1 MEIMPDTTVMALQ
14 LIPFLVTL
22 AALYK
27 IILSPM
33 LDYLEERQQA
43 IESGTTGVDQ
53 MNADIEART
62 AEYENQLKAARSA
75 GAEIRGARRTEAK
88 AEYDAQISAA
98 RGEAE
103 AQINEALVEIQ
114 ASAGS
119 AREELKVSSQVLAA
133 QISSQV
139 LGRPVA

>member
-1 MEIMPDTTVMALQ
+1 MEIIPDPTVMALQ

-27 IILSPM
+27 IILAPM
-33 LDYLEERQQA
+33 LDYLEERQSA

-53 MNADIEART
+53 MNADLEAR
-62 AEYENQLKAARSA
+62 AADYENQLKAARSA
-75 GAEIRGARRTEAK
+75 GAEIRGARRVEAK
-88 AEYDAQISAA
+88 AGYDAHIATA

-103 AQINEALVEIQ
+103 SQINEALVEIQ

-119 AREELKVSSQVLAA
+119 AREELQGSSQVLAA